1 MQRVGLT
8 TQRRKPKP
16 RNRSKHSKPEPIDD
30 SWALPCDVL
39 ATDDRSRHYNSSRLR
54 IIYSDRGSTPEGMTM
69 EDKAITRER

>member
-39 ATDDRSRHYNSSRLR
+39 LPTIGAVTTIQAGCELSTLIAALR
-54 IIYSDRGSTPEGMTM
+54 Q
-69 EDKAITRER
+69 RE